1 MYTQCPHC
9 KAAFQISAEQL
20 KTAGGDVRCGQ
31 CLSIFSALGYLSE
44 DIPEPAPATPRDADQ
59 YSNWADEV
67 LDISLDAPID
77 DSSEH
82 FTTPPQT
89 TETVFS
95 ADTEGEF
102 NHEAD
107 EPQTQAIADG
117 LEVDD
122 SEIDTPEIDSPETDS
137 PEDDVV
143 ASDSSLE
150 TEAPFG
156 DIEAATA
163 DLDISISTDT
173 TPQDPTVENEV
184 DTEFAEFF
192 ADSFPKNSAPFSN
205 EPEDAIIIEAEDLT
219 PIASQDYAGSPREVL
234 AALQKQPP
242 PVFQT
247 REEAATNIESLTT
260 EAEPATAQ
268 QNHTEIIHVPARIL
282 EDLHTD
288 KAAQLRP
295 STTPW
300 AIASVLLMLLIVL
313 QVAYFTRD
321 ELAKDPMLRPWLE
334 QMCEFADCTL
344 AQAYDIQQIEII
356 GRDVRTH
363 PTAHKALI
371 ASTTIINNARF
382 AQPYPLLTLVF
393 SDINGVLLAQR
404 RFMPREYLS
413 RDIDISA
420 GMTPNL
426 PIQIELELADPGKA
440 AVNYEFHA
448 EAGPSTLS
456 RRPIL

>member
-9 KAAFQISAEQL
+9 KTAFQVSAEQL

-44 DIPEPAPATPRDADQ
+44 DIPEQAPTTPHDADH

-67 LDISLDAPID
+67 LDISLDAPTD

-82 FTTPPQT
+82 FTEPPQT
-89 TETVFS
+89 TETAFS

-102 NHEAD
+102 THEAD
-107 EPQTQAIADG
+107 EPQTQTIADG
-117 LEVDD
+117 
-122 SEIDTPEIDSPETDS
+122 SEIDAPEIVAPEIDS

-143 ASDSSLE
+143 TNDSSLE
-150 TEAPFG
+150 TETPLG
-156 DIEAATA
+156 NIEAATA
-163 DLDISISTDT
+163 DLDTSIFTDT
-173 TPQDPTVENEV
+173 TPPEPTVENEV
-184 DTEFAEFF
+184 DTEFTNFF
-192 ADSFPKNSAPFSN
+192 ADSFPENSASPSN
-205 EPEDAIIIEAEDLT
+205 EPEDAIIIEAEDLA
-219 PIASQDYAGSPREVL
+219 PMAAQDYTDSPREVL

-260 EAEPATAQ
+260 EAEPATIQ

-282 EDLHTD
+282 EDLHAD

-295 STTPW
+295 SSTPW

-321 ELAKDPMLRPWLE
+321 ELAKDPSLRPWLE
-334 QMCEFADCTL
+334 RMCEFAECTL
-344 AQAYDIQQIEII
+344 AQPFDIQQIEII

-363 PTAHKALI
+363 PTAHQALI

-382 AQPYPLLTLVF
+382 TQPYPLLTLVF

-420 GMTPNL
+420 GMTPDL
-426 PIQIELELADPGKA
+426 PIQIELELVDPGKA

-448 EAGPSTLS
+448 EADPSTLS
-456 RRPIL
+456 KRPIL